1 MDVRDSAIKV
11 DQARDQYREAA
22 EDLKSSYD
30 KNVNSMKE
38 TFENKLDK
46 QAKNYSQHKSKLE
59 EDNQISNKVY
69 SEKTRSAIDRS
80 QEDFKNKLRDS
91 GEKFEKERTESKQNL
106 NDKLS
111 NLSESFSKSFE
122 ENNRFQDQV
131 KKSMSERYTGANK
144 KYQSEFDE
152 KIGEMDAKFKNE
164 SIANRDSEKKEKQSI
179 IHKNS
184 EEMQKLRHSSN
195 DDKFKEVSRLRQDS
209 ENLRTTLGRENQMLK
224 DRQDEKIADLMK
236 MKNRESDDGMKK
248 FENLQSNIREKN
260 IQSSEKQSANHLK
273 ESKELE
279 VKFNEDVRNIQ
290 KIAAQKVRGG
300 TSIDKI
306 SDELNQ
312 SKTSYENRLQAARD
326 EIAQTNKNSTDKENN
341 IDSSYREKLKDM
353 KAHGVESL
361 AKKDAESNA
370 NLNKTVNEYREKNTK
385 MGDALKYENST
396 LRRESED
403 RLSSLNTESKNK
415 IKEQRVEFGRV
426 VNTLNDKSID
436 TINALKDD
444 FSKDKST
451 SIEKSKKE
459 FNEDKISMKNEFVR
473 QNSLK
478 ETLYEQKL
486 AEMEKQTNKVI
497 ENYENKIAQI
507 VKKADTE
514 VSAIKTKE
522 EIRKLKEDQATKLA
536 FDTLEKEN
544 QIEKNQIR
552 DKLTSMAARNHA
564 LNEQKTNA
572 LVSKYET
579 IINKERTDHQKEM
592 TLRMSEAKSQ
602 FERLFK
608 NSEIEKETIRNQ
620 FEQRIENMKLADIA
634 NDNSKKA

>member
-1 MDVRDSAIKV
+1 MDVRDSTIKV

-30 KNVNSMKE
+30 KNLNSMKE
-38 TFENKLDK
+38 TFENKFDK

-59 EDNQISNKVY
+59 EDNQISNQVY

-80 QEDFKNKLRDS
+80 QQDFKNKLRES

-106 NDKLS
+106 NEKLS

-131 KKSMSERYTGANK
+131 KKSMGERYTGANK

-152 KIGEMDAKFKNE
+152 KIGQMDAKFKSE
-164 SIANRDSEKKEKQSI
+164 SIANRDAEKKEKQSLL
-179 IHKNS
+179 HKSS
-184 EEMQKLRHSSN
+184 EEMQKLRNSSN

-236 MKNRESDDGMKK
+236 MKNRENDDGMKK

-260 IQSSEKQSANHLK
+260 IQSTEKLAANHLK
-273 ESKELE
+273 ESKDLE
-279 VKFNEDVRNIQ
+279 TKFNEDVRNIQ

-312 SKTSYENRLQAARD
+312 TKTSYENRLQAARD
-326 EIAQTNKNSTDKENN
+326 EIARTNKNSTDKENS

-353 KAHGVESL
+353 KTHGVENL

-370 NLNKTVNEYREKNTK
+370 NLSKTVNDYREKNTK
-385 MGDALKYENST
+385 MSDALKYENST
-396 LRRESED
+396 LRKESED
-403 RLSSLNTESKNK
+403 RLSSMNAESKNK

-459 FNEDKISMKNEFVR
+459 FNEDKIAMKNEFVR

-522 EIRKLKEDQATKLA
+522 EIRKLKEDQAAKLA
-536 FDTLEKEN
+536 FDTIEKEN
-544 QIEKNQIR
+544 ESEKNQIR
-552 DKLTSMAARNHA
+552 DKFTSMAARNHA

-572 LVSKYET
+572 LVSKYED
-579 IINKERTDHQKEM
+579 IINRERTDHQKEM

-620 FEQRIENMKLADIA
+620 FEQRLENMKLAGISQ
-634 NDNSKKA
+634 DNSKKA